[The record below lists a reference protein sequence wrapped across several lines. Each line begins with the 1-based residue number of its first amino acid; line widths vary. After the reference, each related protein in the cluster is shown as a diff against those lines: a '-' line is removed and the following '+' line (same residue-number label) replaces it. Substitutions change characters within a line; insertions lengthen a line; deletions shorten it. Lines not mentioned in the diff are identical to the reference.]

1 MWYHGLCRLGKDQ
14 ATSGYHT
21 VVILNS
27 EITNEKAGIEGGTLA
42 QNKLLRGQTEW
53 KPKQEG
59 RRDLPS
65 SLATDWNKVFTA
77 VFMSTSL
84 NDHRSTTGID
94 FGVNSLSKISTAR
107 HSLMEQSV
115 VCCCQKEEAPAG
127 TELHCV
133 LYRHFQEHIRKKG

>member
-1 MWYHGLCRLGKDQ
+1 
-14 ATSGYHT
+14 
-21 VVILNS
+21 
-27 EITNEKAGIEGGTLA
+27 
-42 QNKLLRGQTEW
+42 
-53 KPKQEG
+53 
-59 RRDLPS
+59 
-65 SLATDWNKVFTA
+65 
-77 VFMSTSL
+77 MSTSL